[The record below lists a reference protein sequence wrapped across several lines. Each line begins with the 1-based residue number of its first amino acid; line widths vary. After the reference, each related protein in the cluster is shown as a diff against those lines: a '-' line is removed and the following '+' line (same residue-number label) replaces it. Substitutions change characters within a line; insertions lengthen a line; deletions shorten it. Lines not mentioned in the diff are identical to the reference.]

1 MDEYLGLTAFIES
14 AWQELNDPDT
24 DRRHFCL
31 DAISDVLETGRLTQ
45 SDAERTVERLVAVAL
60 SDEGYPV
67 RESSLHAAC
76 TAATLY
82 ELPYQV
88 VKPLAVGADGLEPLL
103 LTYVLGILGSTH
115 DQAALPII
123 ERFHDHPH
131 PEVRRE
137 VEEAVHELR
146 WSGESSQGGTA

>member
-1 MDEYLGLTAFIES
+1 MDEYLGLTAFLES
-14 AWQELNDPDT
+14 AWQELNAPDA

-45 SDAERTVERLVAVAL
+45 NDAERSVERLVAVAL

-67 RESSLHAAC
+67 REASLHAAC
-76 TAATLY
+76 TAATHY

-88 VKPLAVGADGLEPLL
+88 VKPLAVGASGFEPLL
-103 LTYVLGILGSTH
+103 LTYVLAILGSTH
-115 DQAALPII
+115 DQAALPIVQ
-123 ERFHDHPH
+123 RFHNHPH

-137 VEEAVHELR
+137 VAEAVHELR
-146 WSGESSQGGTA
+146 WSGEPSSQ